1 MLGAIHQRWK
11 ARRRQLTASQSRA
24 EREHKPPIAL
34 GPLQE
39 DVGAATCSTS
49 GLRPVLVANVGLQ
62 ATSARGNGIRALT
75 DKLYGDVGQRH

>member
-11 ARRRQLTASQSRA
+11 ARHRQLTASQSHA

-39 DVGAATCSTS
+39 DVEAAICSAC

-75 DKLYGDVGQRH
+75 DKLYGDVGRRR